1 MFHVFFH
8 STDCSTGYVL
18 RGRPIHFTL
27 IVHIWGINLKIV
39 VFCCL
44 CVLRL
49 KTSKILITVRNNK
62 ENRANVGF
70 FLWSVTTCRTRGLR
84 MTWLVIGRPRQ
95 LRALK
100 MSHIVFWS
108 RNVTS
113 QGRVIVPTRHAVS
126 IVVVQQC
133 VLQPAVELT
142 RCFYDALC
150 FTTSHGMPLLCHTT
164 RCVVC
169 LHKYAFVASHKIL
182 KLCHTTRRRAH
193 TTISWQHKK
202 AFLKTQQRVDWRIK
216 ATEYDNGL
224 IWTHS
229 C

>member
-1 MFHVFFH
+1 MACYC
-8 STDCSTGYVL
+8 D
-18 RGRPIHFTL
+18 
-27 IVHIWGINLKIV
+27 
-39 VFCCL
+39 
-44 CVLRL
+44 
-49 KTSKILITVRNNK
+49 
-62 ENRANVGF
+62 
-70 FLWSVTTCRTRGLR
+70 VT
-84 MTWLVIGRPRQ
+84 GRPRQ

-113 QGRVIVPTRHAVS
+113 QGRAIVPTRHAVS
-126 IVVVQQC
+126 IVEVQQC

-169 LHKYAFVASHKIL
+169 LHKYAFVTSHKIL
-182 KLCHTTRRRAH
+182 KLCHSTRRRAH

-202 AFLKTQQRVDWRIK
+202 AFLRRNSASIGESRQQSMTMVWSGHILVRYRRVV
-216 ATEYDNGL
+216 DN
-224 IWTHS
+224 IV
-229 C
+229 